1 MIVEYMGKQTVVTQ
15 KYKDQASAGLS
26 RIEKLVNHGPITAKV
41 VLTADKYRRIADVT
55 VNQGTQSMVA
65 TCESADLMT
74 ALRDALAK
82 IEQQAVRQ
90 KQKSRA
96 IRGPGAA
103 SVKNMNSPVTGSVA
117 TAAS

>member
-1 MIVEYMGKQTVVTQ
+1 MIVEYMGKQIVVTQ

-26 RIEKLVNHGPITAKV
+26 RIEKLLNHGPITAKV

-55 VNQGTQSMVA
+55 VNQGTQSIVA
-65 TCESADLMT
+65 TCESADMMT

-90 KQKSRA
+90 KQKARA
-96 IRGPGAA
+96 IRGPGAE
-103 SVKNMNSPVTGSVA
+103 SVKNMAAVAPVA
-117 TAAS
+117 AAAAS

>member
-1 MIVEYMGKQTVVTQ
+1 MIVEYMGKQVVVTQ

-26 RIEKLVNHGPITAKV
+26 RIEKILNHGPITAKV
-41 VLTADKYRRIADVT
+41 ILTADKYRRIADVT
-55 VNQGTQSMVA
+55 VNHGTQSMVA
-65 TCESADLMT
+65 TCESADMMT

-90 KQKSRA
+90 KKRTRA

-103 SVKNMNSPVTGSVA
+103 SVKNMNPADITGAV
-117 TAAS
+117 TAAV